1 MHKKM
6 FGSDARPSDLANQ
19 KTLIISDEKMKD
31 IIKIGAS
38 LGAGLR
44 GNLLAGKGTIG
55 ADEDALELVNARLEL
70 VRIFN
75 TASSFN

>member
-1 MHKKM
+1 M

-44 GNLLAGKGTIG
+44 GNLLASKGTIG

>member
-1 MHKKM
+1 M

-31 IIKIGAS
+31 VIKIGAS

-44 GNLLAGKGTIG
+44 GNLLASKGTIG